1 MLKNYIK
8 IAVKVLLRQKFFTVV
23 SLFGISVT
31 LTIIFVVVAML
42 DTIVTPGG
50 RGSKLSRA
58 LFVEQIALE
67 GEDMSIQSPP
77 SYTLLD
83 QHLRPLTTPEMVSI
97 HSEPRSATVY
107 VGGSKVDLDLKYTDA
122 EFWDI
127 IEMDFLEGGP
137 YRRPQVDDADAVA
150 VISQRTRNEVF
161 DAGPV
166 VGRFLETTLGTF
178 RVVGV
183 VPSDQMP
190 GHTAY
195 ADLWVPITQSAA
207 ITARSEVWGSALG
220 IVLPRKDGDS
230 DAIKSEFEKHL
241 NQVRAE
247 LSDKYHK
254 VECPLASQLEMFAQ
268 ENLGGGEGSGT
279 LVIAAFIGLTILF
292 MLLPAMNLVNMT
304 ISRIYERS
312 SEIGVRKAFGA
323 PASAL
328 VWQFVIENVVLTLVG
343 GFLAVIMSLI
353 TLNIL
358 NASGVMPFAHFSL
371 NLYVLFYSL
380 ITCLFFGVFSGVL
393 PAYRMSRL
401 HPVQALR
408 GVTA

>member
-8 IAVKVLLRQKFFTVV
+8 IAVKVLLRQKFFTIV

-42 DTIVTPGG
+42 DTIITPGG
-50 RGSKLSRA
+50 RGSRLSRA

-67 GEDMSIQSPP
+67 GDDISIQSAP
-77 SYTLLD
+77 SYSLLD
-83 QHLRPLTTPEMVSI
+83 RHLRSLTSPELVSI
-97 HSEPRSATVY
+97 HSENRSATVY
-107 VGGSKVDLDLKYTDA
+107 VGGSKVDLELKYTDA

-127 IEMDFLEGGP
+127 VEFDFLEGGP
-137 YRRPQVDDADAVA
+137 YRRPQVGNAEAVA
-150 VISQRTRNEVF
+150 VISQRTRKEVF

-183 VPSDQMP
+183 VPSDRMP

-195 ADLWVPITQSAA
+195 ADIWTPITQSAA
-207 ITARSEVWGSALG
+207 MTGRTEVYGSVMG
-220 IVLPRKDGDS
+220 IVLPREDGD
-230 DAIKSEFEKHL
+230 AGIIKTEFEKHL
-241 NQVRAE
+241 DEVRTE
-247 LSDKYHK
+247 MSDRFHK

-268 ENLGGGEGSGT
+268 ENFGGSEGSGV
-279 LVIAAFIGLTILF
+279 LVIAAFIGLIILF

-304 ISRIYERS
+304 ISRIYERT

-323 PASAL
+323 PALAL

-343 GFLAVIMSLI
+343 GCLAVIMSLI

-371 NLYVLFYSL
+371 NLYVLVYSL
-380 ITCLFFGVFSGVL
+380 IICLFFGVFSGVL